1 MLGVLVNALAILAG
15 GSVGLLAKKG
25 IPEKITNAIMT
36 AIALCVI
43 YIGVS
48 GMLKGENTL
57 VLIVSMVL
65 GTAVGTLL
73 DLDGRIERLGG
84 RIERRFQR
92 GGKRPPIAEGFVT
105 ASLLFCVGAMAILGS
120 FNAGLKQDNELLFT
134 KSLLDGISSCMLS
147 VSLGLGVLF
156 SSVPVFVYQG
166 LLALLAHVIAPLL
179 SDAAH
184 RGDHVLRLGDD
195 PCHRP

>member
-120 FNAGLKQDNELLFT
+120 FNAGLKQDYELLFT
-134 KSLLDGISSCMLS
+134 KSLGSTAFHLVCCPSRWGWACCFPPCPCSC
-147 VSLGLGVLF
+147 
-156 SSVPVFVYQG
+156 
-166 LLALLAHVIAPLL
+166 I
-179 SDAAH
+179 
-184 RGDHVLRLGDD
+184 RGCLPFWRT
-195 PCHRP
+195 

>member
-1 MLGVLVNALAILAG
+1 MLGVLVNALAILT
-15 GSVGLLAKKG
+15 GSFVGLLAKKG

-73 DLDGRIERLGG
+73 DLDGRIEASW
-84 RIERRFQR
+84 
-92 GGKRPPIAEGFVT
+92 RP
-105 ASLLFCVGAMAILGS
+105 S
-120 FNAGLKQDNELLFT
+120 
-134 KSLLDGISSCMLS
+134 
-147 VSLGLGVLF
+147 
-156 SSVPVFVYQG
+156 
-166 LLALLAHVIAPLL
+166 
-179 SDAAH
+179 
-184 RGDHVLRLGDD
+184 
-195 PCHRP
+195 

>member
-1 MLGVLVNALAILAG
+1 MLGVLVNALAVLAG

-73 DLDGRIERLGG
+73 DLDGRIERLGS
-84 RIERRFQR
+84 RLERRFQR
-92 GGKRPPIAEGFVT
+92 GGNPT
-105 ASLLFCVGAMAILGS
+105 
-120 FNAGLKQDNELLFT
+120 
-134 KSLLDGISSCMLS
+134 
-147 VSLGLGVLF
+147 GVLA
-156 SSVPVFVYQG
+156 Y
-166 LLALLAHVIAPLL
+166 
-179 SDAAH
+179 
-184 RGDHVLRLGDD
+184 
-195 PCHRP
+195 RPAVSCCCNAFHAGQSLCEGGVSG

>member
-57 VLIVSMVL
+57 VLIVSMVPW
-65 GTAVGTLL
+65 
-73 DLDGRIERLGG
+73 GRFWISTGALSASAAGSSAASSAAG
-84 RIERRFQR
+84 S
-92 GGKRPPIAEGFVT
+92 GPP
-105 ASLLFCVGAMAILGS
+105 S
-120 FNAGLKQDNELLFT
+120 
-134 KSLLDGISSCMLS
+134 
-147 VSLGLGVLF
+147 
-156 SSVPVFVYQG
+156 PR
-166 LLALLAHVIAPLL
+166 AL
-179 SDAAH
+179 
-184 RGDHVLRLGDD
+184 
-195 PCHRP
+195 

>member
-73 DLDGRIERLGG
+73 DSTAALSASAAGSSAGSSAA
-84 RIERRFQR
+84 
-92 GGKRPPIAEGFVT
+92 GKAPP
-105 ASLLFCVGAMAILGS
+105 S
-120 FNAGLKQDNELLFT
+120 
-134 KSLLDGISSCMLS
+134 
-147 VSLGLGVLF
+147 
-156 SSVPVFVYQG
+156 PR
-166 LLALLAHVIAPLL
+166 AL
-179 SDAAH
+179 
-184 RGDHVLRLGDD
+184 
-195 PCHRP
+195 

>member
-36 AIALCVI
+36 AIALCVL

-65 GTAVGTLL
+65 GTALSASAAGSSAASSAA
-73 DLDGRIERLGG
+73 GSG
-84 RIERRFQR
+84 
-92 GGKRPPIAEGFVT
+92 PP
-105 ASLLFCVGAMAILGS
+105 S
-120 FNAGLKQDNELLFT
+120 
-134 KSLLDGISSCMLS
+134 
-147 VSLGLGVLF
+147 
-156 SSVPVFVYQG
+156 PR
-166 LLALLAHVIAPLL
+166 AL
-179 SDAAH
+179 
-184 RGDHVLRLGDD
+184 
-195 PCHRP
+195 